1 MITRMTKSK
10 RTRMVTLM
18 GSPRTTQLRKV
29 DKSPPCLC
37 TGKASTGRTSFLQS
51 KTFVISLNTFLR
63 ITHLYLCIINI
74 IYSNICPKRYFDY
87 LTSENLYWALI
98 FIKMCYNNKIVQKEN
113 VVSSPSVCIQSI
125 LIVYSVDELYTR
137 RAPFLP

>member
-1 MITRMTKSK
+1 MKWHATMMTIMMMMMMTGIFTYGTNTYRYSFRRYSV
-10 RTRMVTLM
+10 RT
-18 GSPRTTQLRKV
+18 PRTTQLRKV

-63 ITHLYLCIINI
+63 ITHLYLCIINF

-98 FIKMCYNNKIVQKEN
+98 LIKMCYNNKIVQKEN
-113 VVSSPSVCIQSI
+113 VVSSPTVCI
-125 LIVYSVDELYTR
+125 
-137 RAPFLP
+137 